1 MTRHVSIMRG
11 GAVEKEKTSH
21 ARGPGF
27 DSRPGIFFSFLGSF
41 VLFRFFFST
50 FFYLLT
56 GFNLFILLLLYSVT
70 KCCVKRFSIFL

>member
-1 MTRHVSIMRG
+1 MTRQVSMMRA

-27 DSRPGIFFSFLGSF
+27 DSRPGVFSPFLGPFYFTSFL
-41 VLFRFFFST
+41 FFNI

-56 GFNLFILLLLYSVT
+56 GFSRFIHSDAPLQLHKML
-70 KCCVKRFSIFL
+70 R